1 MIFNSC
7 LQIIHNSH
15 AYSIAK
21 ENSALMIIVIFASV
35 SGILVAFLGGIHI
48 PKLGKFPGFNTRT
61 LLKSIII
68 PPLIGMIILGFIGR
82 NFVPLCEKA
91 FPSRW
96 AYFIR
101 MIALCLLLLRGG
113 LNVTFR
119 GQGITVILISFVP

>member
-1 MIFNSC
+1 MVFEIT
-7 LQIIHNSH
+7 QTSH
-15 AYSIAK
+15 AYPIS
-21 ENSALMIIVIFASV
+21 EEVGALMIVVILASAG
-35 SGILVAFLGGIHI
+35 GILVAFLAGIHI
-48 PKLGKFPGFNTRT
+48 PKIGSFPGFNTRPLFT
-61 LLKSIII
+61 SIVI
-68 PPLIGMIILGFIGR
+68 PPLIGMIIMGFIGR

-101 MIALCLLLLRGG
+101 MIGLCLLLLRGG